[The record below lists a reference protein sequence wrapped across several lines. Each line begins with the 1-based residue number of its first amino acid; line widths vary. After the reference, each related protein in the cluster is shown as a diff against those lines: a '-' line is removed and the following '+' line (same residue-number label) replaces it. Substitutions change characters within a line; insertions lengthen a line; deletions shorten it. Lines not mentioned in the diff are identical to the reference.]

1 MIWLSFLPCV
11 IQSLP
16 DFSRQAGK
24 LHCLPFRADGL
35 EMPSIT
41 LPQLQTWQ
49 MTPPEQAALN
59 NWKSLLFTQN
69 LPLLIWPF

>member
-1 MIWLSFLPCV
+1 MIWLSFLLCV
-11 IQSLP
+11 IQFSP
-16 DFSRQAGK
+16 DFSKQADR
-24 LHCLPFRADGL
+24 LYCLPFRADGL

-49 MTPPEQAALN
+49 MTPPEHAALN
-59 NWKSLLFTQN
+59 SWKSLLSTQN